1 MHVSLTIKK
10 PNNKLNTNSKFF
22 NENSKKVKSIHEQRE
37 LQLNSSNNNNKKNM
51 SKFAFDYEKT
61 HNYAKLLLSFYEN
74 LGWDRLPWSIKSL
87 LPNT

>member
-51 SKFAFDYEKT
+51 SNKHLIMRKPRVMQNFYCVFMKIWDGIDFPG
-61 HNYAKLLLSFYEN
+61 LS
-74 LGWDRLPWSIKSL
+74 
-87 LPNT
+87 

>member
-37 LQLNSSNNNNKKNM
+37 LPLNSSNNNNKKNM
-51 SKFAFDYEKT
+51 SKSEFDYEKT
-61 HNYAKLLLSFYEN
+61 QSYAKLLLSFYEN
-74 LGWDRLPWSIKSL
+74 LGWD
-87 LPNT
+87 